1 MDKYEGI
8 VTDQSAQLI
17 SLEEEN
23 ADLKRQ
29 VKYLQSEQAH
39 QTEQSAVRIKNL
51 QEIIKKHEH
60 LTAVMNGTNN
70 GAGSSK
76 PSD

>member
-51 QEIIKKHEH
+51 
-60 LTAVMNGTNN
+60 
-70 GAGSSK
+70 
-76 PSD
+76 